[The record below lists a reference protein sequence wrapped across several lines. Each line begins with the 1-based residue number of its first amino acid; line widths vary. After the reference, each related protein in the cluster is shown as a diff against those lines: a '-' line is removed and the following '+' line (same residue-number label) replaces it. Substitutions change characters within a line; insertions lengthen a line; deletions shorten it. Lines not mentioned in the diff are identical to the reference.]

1 MTTTINYHDKL
12 IANDAPLPMMFALA
26 GMGSKQYM
34 SLRKKYG
41 LGKIVLEPKVPTAE
55 VEDAVW
61 HELKFM
67 TTLGLTTFGAE
78 QFDNLYNALDKKVSL
93 RVIWNLFYKWERTG
107 NIKVNRGPFVN
118 PKLTNTEA

>member
-26 GMGSKQYM
+26 GIGSKQYM

-41 LGKIVLEPKVPTAE
+41 LGDAPTYKHRVPTAE
-55 VEDAVW
+55 VEDVVW
-61 HELKFM
+61 HELEFM

-93 RVIWNLFYKWERTG
+93 RVIWNLFYKWEKTG
-107 NIKVNRGPFVN
+107 NLKINRGP
-118 PKLTNTEA
+118 AGH